1 MARDLRL
8 TLPPFATCLLMPL
21 LLPLLLQDACDKVE
35 EDMKRTLDGLARTLF
50 GDVETR
56 WSPDYFPFTEPS
68 WELEILFQGE
78 WLEVLGCGVVH
89 QQILTN
95 CGLQHGRGW
104 AFGLGLE
111 RLAMILFNIPDIRLF
126 WTDDRRFHS
135 QFASAV
141 PGDHAS
147 FPSFVPY
154 SKYPECYKDVS
165 FWLPP
170 AAEETAGAAHR
181 NAAVADGGVPTYHE
195 NLCA

>member
-1 MARDLRL
+1 
-8 TLPPFATCLLMPL
+8 
-21 LLPLLLQDACDKVE
+21 
-35 EDMKRTLDGLARTLF
+35 MKRTLDGLARALF

-95 CGLQHGRGW
+95 CGLDHGRGW

-126 WTDDRRFHS
+126 WTDDQRFHS
-135 QFASAV
+135 QFLSAI
-141 PGDHAS
+141 PGDHAT
-147 FPSFVPY
+147 FPSFAPY

-165 FWLPP
+165 FWLPENLASDSGSEDTAASASSSEVSP
-170 AAEETAGAAHR
+170 AIPA
-181 NAAVADGGVPTYHE
+181 YHE
-195 NLCA
+195 NLRESVFMFAVARISGPSCCCRCRSCANLDANAK

>member
-1 MARDLRL
+1 MSQR
-8 TLPPFATCLLMPL
+8 FASCAGG
-21 LLPLLLQDACDKVE
+21 QDACDKVE
-35 EDMKRTLDGLARTLF
+35 EDMKRTLDGLARALF
-50 GDVETR
+50 GDVEIR
-56 WSPDYFPFTEPS
+56 WSPDYFPFTAPS

-126 WTDDRRFHS
+126 WTDDPRFHA
-135 QFASAV
+135 QFSSAI

-165 FWLPP
+165 FWLPEYLAPDGDNTEAAPMSSNGDDGRVLP
-170 AAEETAGAAHR
+170 A
-181 NAAVADGGVPTYHE
+181 YHE
-195 NLCA
+195 NLCASPLPFISNDS